1 MNKNIPT
8 EEEIKIKLEKLI
20 KNSGFRKKSQYA
32 HCIEFGLLQ
41 GIAMCAGD
49 DFPPYYTIIMMSG
62 RSVLDK
68 V

>member
-20 KNSGFRKKSQYA
+20 KNSGFRKKSQHA

-49 DFPPYYTIIMMSG
+49 DFPPYYFLIMASG
-62 RSVLDK
+62 RSILD
-68 V
+68 